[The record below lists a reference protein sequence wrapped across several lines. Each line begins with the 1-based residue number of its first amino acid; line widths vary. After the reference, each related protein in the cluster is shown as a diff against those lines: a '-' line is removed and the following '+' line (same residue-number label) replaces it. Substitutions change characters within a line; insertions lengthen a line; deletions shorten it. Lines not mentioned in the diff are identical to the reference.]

1 MKMCSDWWIIYFDGA
16 VNVCDNGA
24 GAVIISPN
32 KKQYPV
38 SVKLQF
44 GCTNNTV
51 EYEVCI
57 LDLEAALE
65 LNIRKDR
72 CVWRLN
78 IDHLPSKRRMANQ
91 GREVKAILRIPV

>member
-16 VNVCDNGA
+16 VNVCGNGA

-38 SVKLQF
+38 LVKLQF

-57 LDLEAALE
+57 LDLKAALK
-65 LNIRKDR
+65 LNIRK
-72 CVWRLN
+72 
-78 IDHLPSKRRMANQ
+78 IDVYGDS
-91 GREVKAILRIPV
+91 ILIIC